1 LSIKINYNTMYE
13 NLSEKRKQELDT
25 LREWAVCA
33 GDDYYFSMAQSD
45 FEKSM
50 KGCENEEFFKAYSRQ
65 RKIGMEE
72 FANEISRQITSIHN
86 SEELHYL
93 LESYNYD
100 DGNWTIMQCI
110 SHSCCDI
117 HTARMVYWLL
127 SPDYYYDSYTD
138 LEHVPDSDINEGT
151 PKVLKFIE
159 EKALS
164 KGFVHSLTS
173 EYEDEEVPSSN
184 EYTGRIPD
192 SLFAGKD

>member
-1 LSIKINYNTMYE
+1 MYE

-138 LEHVPDSDINEGT
+138 LEHVPDSDINKGT

-159 EKALS
+159 EKA
-164 KGFVHSLTS
+164 
-173 EYEDEEVPSSN
+173 
-184 EYTGRIPD
+184 
-192 SLFAGKD
+192 

>member
-1 LSIKINYNTMYE
+1 
-13 NLSEKRKQELDT
+13 
-25 LREWAVCA
+25 
-33 GDDYYFSMAQSD
+33 
-45 FEKSM
+45 
-50 KGCENEEFFKAYSRQ
+50 
-65 RKIGMEE
+65 
-72 FANEISRQITSIHN
+72 
-86 SEELHYL
+86 
-93 LESYNYD
+93 
-100 DGNWTIMQCI
+100 MQCI
-110 SHSCCDI
+110 SHPCCDI

-184 EYTGRIPD
+184 EYTGRIPE